1 MNGKQRPLA
10 VVTGGSHGIGF
21 ELAKQ
26 CLENGFDVIIAADH
40 DVKEAVSA
48 LNGLGG
54 GAVSGVQADLA
65 KRDGID
71 KLYATLGER
80 TIDALLVNAGDGLGA
95 AFLEQSFDD
104 IDHFIEMSITGSLCV
119 IHRVAKDM
127 RERHA
132 GRVLIAGSIADG
144 ARGGYPE
151 VYNGAKAFL
160 DAFTWALRNALQDTG
175 VTVTCLIPDANEK
188 IDPTQLARTSFKAM
202 LAGEGD
208 GVTGMKSVGAE
219 EYVASI

>member
-26 CLENGFDVIIAADH
+26 CLENGFDVIIAADR
-40 DVKEAVSA
+40 DVKEATSA
-48 LNGLGG
+48 LEGLGG
-54 GAVSGVQADLA
+54 GAVSGVQADFA

-71 KLYATLGER
+71 KLYAALGER
-80 TIDALLVNAGDGLGA
+80 QVDALLVNAGDGLGA
-95 AFLEQSFDD
+95 AFLEQPFEAV
-104 IDHFIEMSITGSLCV
+104 DHFIETSITNTLCV

-132 GRVLIAGSIADG
+132 GRILISGSVAGAMP
-144 ARGGYPE
+144 GGYQE
-151 VYNGAKAFL
+151 VYSGTKAFL
-160 DAFTWALRNALQDTG
+160 DAFSWALRNGLQEQG
-175 VTVTCLIPDANEK
+175 VTVTCLMPDAHEK
-188 IDPTQLARTSFKAM
+188 VDATQLARTGFKAM

-208 GVTGMKSVGAE
+208 SVTGLKSVSAE
-219 EYVASI
+219 EYIASV

>member
-26 CLENGFDVIIAADH
+26 CLENGYDVVIAADR
-40 DVKEAVSA
+40 DVKEAMSA
-48 LNGLGG
+48 LDGLGG

-80 TIDALLVNAGDGLGA
+80 NVGALLVNAGEGLGA
-95 AFLEQSFDD
+95 AFLEQSFDA
-104 IDHFIEMSITGSLCV
+104 IDHFVETSITGTLCV

-127 RERHA
+127 RTRREGHI
-132 GRVLIAGSIADG
+132 LIAGSIAG
-144 ARGGYPE
+144 ALPGGFQE
-151 VYNGAKAFL
+151 VYNGTKAFL
-160 DAFTWALRNALQDTG
+160 DAFSWALRNALQDAG

-202 LAGEGD
+202 LSGEGQ
-208 GVTGMKSVGAE
+208 GVTGMKSVAAA